1 MILNIKQQLTFKTC
15 DNDFFQLAIFWAVFG
30 LPDSFLSMETH
41 SFIQISLAGAGW
53 GWQIESLWPKVG
65 QSAVNEE

>member
-41 SFIQISLAGAGW
+41 SFIQISLAGAG
-53 GWQIESLWPKVG
+53 GGGGGP
-65 QSAVNEE
+65 NE